1 MADGRDSNGWV
12 NCNMIQV
19 CFANEAWGVHPRTT
33 TEELES
39 KPTEAWFRHPR
50 LASFPTFTTPTTY
63 EQSRSWPQTTPLSLQ
78 RTCVSDRHLTSA
90 SSTDSMIDSTL
101 SKSASTQSI
110 SSTTSWLEMNC
121 RSGSPLPRRRVPLV
135 QVALVDEPRHQA
147 AGLNV
152 AVFVR
157 LVDVG
162 VDNKREAAAEEVGVA
177 VAEPVDEPRG
187 HGVARPSSQPGQR
200 TL

>member
-63 EQSRSWPQTTPLSLQ
+63 EQSPAHHSPDPQ
-78 RTCVSDRHLTSA
+78 
-90 SSTDSMIDSTL
+90 
-101 SKSASTQSI
+101 
-110 SSTTSWLEMNC
+110 
-121 RSGSPLPRRRVPLV
+121 RRRVPLG
-135 QVALVDEPRHQA
+135 QVALVDEPRHHV

-152 AVFVR
+152 AVVVQ

-162 VDNKREAAAEEVGVA
+162 VDNKREAAADEVGVA
-177 VAEPVDEPRG
+177 VAEGVDEPVG
-187 HGVARPSSQPGQR
+187 HGVVRPALASSQPGRR

>member
-1 MADGRDSNGWV
+1 MSDFR
-12 NCNMIQV
+12 
-19 CFANEAWGVHPRTT
+19 
-33 TEELES
+33 L
-39 KPTEAWFRHPR
+39 PTEKD
-50 LASFPTFTTPTTY
+50 LAMSSLRFLLRIVDLEFATTLQTGGGSIKEVSYQWYTRGRFPCV
-63 EQSRSWPQTTPLSLQ
+63 SRRDLSGIKFKMKTQ
-78 RTCVSDRHLTSA
+78 YAFSERTCVSDRHLTSA

-152 AVFVR
+152 AVVVR

-162 VDNKREAAAEEVGVA
+162 VDNKREAAAEEVGVE
-177 VAEPVDEPRG
+177 VAERVDEPRG
-187 HGVARPSSQPGQR
+187 HGVARPSSQPGRR